1 MRQPHVFIQR
11 VAYPETDTYPCAFA
25 FIHNEM
31 VQYHCLH
38 QGWGAE
44 EMDLNDSFEN
54 FELAWKKRWPKDCAA
69 KKIKQ
74 KYSELRRMLDI
85 QPGDLIVIP
94 KFDWDDVGNR
104 DKKRFIIVQCEE
116 AYQFETKCKFVSF
129 AKQQKK
135 ETREWDYDDFRHCI
149 KVSPSV
155 WKNTGI
161 ETDEK
166 VAYLLSKLQCYRCPV
181 NRVQKNEVIDAV
193 IHLYKQTK
201 RG

>member
-54 FELAWKKRWPKDCAA
+54 FELAWKKRWPGDCGE
-69 KKIKQ
+69 KKIKR

-94 KFDWDDVGNR
+94 KFDWDNLENR
-104 DKKRFIIVQCEE
+104 DKKKFVIVRCEE
-116 AYQFETKCKFVSF
+116 GYHFETKCKFVPF
-129 AKQQKK
+129 VKKKNKEMK
-135 ETREWDYDDFRHCI
+135 ETDYDDFRHYI
-149 KVSPSV
+149 KVSLA
-155 WKNTGI
+155 WKDTG
-161 ETDEK
+161 EEADKMVTF
-166 VAYLLSKLQCYRCPV
+166 LLSKLSCYRCPV
-181 NRVQKNEVIDAV
+181 NRVQKNEVSDAV
-193 IHLYKQTK
+193 IHLYRKTK
-201 RG
+201 RK